1 MKTKKKDMSK
11 QYTKEVNKLSDE
23 QIVFEIKDNL
33 DYYLGKSVD
42 IQQIAGRLQKVN
54 QDKQEYLK
62 SEKVKQ
68 KKIDKFNKKAEKIK
82 AEYDKKY
89 EDIKAKE
96 GKYEALLAGI
106 EKRVGFK
113 VNPRNIYSVI
123 LAIIK
128 LTK

>member
-113 VNPRNIYSVI
+113 VNPINIYSVI